1 MTDNF
6 KQPNT
11 CVSGIF
17 NGQRVRRE
25 EEEIVPESFPELMKA
40 ITHQIQKVS
49 QTSSPRNIKKTTQKQ
64 RAIRLFKTTNEERIL
79 KAVREQNIY
88 FI

>member
-1 MTDNF
+1 MDNF

-11 CVSGIF
+11 GVSGIF

-25 EEEIVPESFPELMKA
+25 EEEIVPESFPELIKT
-40 ITHQIQKVS
+40 ITHQIQKAS

-79 KAVREQNIY
+79 RAVREQNIY

>member
-1 MTDNF
+1 MLMHGRNQHSIVTIFRLRALNKTFRNKF
-6 KQPNT
+6 KGAGELADHQELKNWEP
-11 CVSGIF
+11 
-17 NGQRVRRE
+17 RE
-25 EEEIVPESFPELMKA
+25 
-40 ITHQIQKVS
+40 
-49 QTSSPRNIKKTTQKQ
+49 KKTTQKQ